1 MQQELGINREQER
14 YTTCMK
20 NSICSISKGS
30 HINKIPNQKR
40 KCYLIKRKMAA
51 NLSQFN
57 KAPWHG
63 NYFNA
68 LFFHGY

>member
-1 MQQELGINREQER
+1 MQEELGINREQER

-40 KCYLIKRKMAA
+40 QCYLIKRKMAA
-51 NLSQFN
+51 KANLT
-57 KAPWHG
+57 KHPGMAI
-63 NYFNA
+63 YLNA